1 VISALRALAA
11 LVALF
16 AHLLSPDSPPTASG
30 ATPPLSHLI
39 GQKLVVRMDG
49 RVPDAEL
56 LARIRLGQVGGVIL
70 YRGRNYASAV
80 HLRSIAGTL
89 EAAAANA
96 GRPPL
101 LIAVDQEGGPVRQ
114 LPWAPP
120 TVSPAQM
127 GADGSAAE
135 ALDQGRL
142 TGQALIALGVNVDLA
157 PVADV
162 PASPHS
168 FMLQGGRTWAG
179 SASAT
184 SALANAFATGL
195 EQGGVIPAMKHF
207 PGLGYARLNTD
218 FRIEAITA
226 SRAQLDPGLVPY
238 RAAIS
243 AHVPMIMLSNAVYE
257 AYDGANAAGWSSAI
271 GTRLLRGVLGF
282 RGVTITDSLDGAAH
296 ARRIADNPLA
306 IRAARAG
313 TDMILVT
320 GSEAT
325 SRSVY
330 ASLMQQARAGAI
342 SRAQLEASYRRIRAL
357 KRTL

>member
-1 VISALRALAA
+1 VVSALRALAA
-11 LVALF
+11 LVALV
-16 AHLLSPDSPPTASG
+16 AHLLSAGGSPTA
-30 ATPPLSHLI
+30 AREPAPLSHLI

-49 RVPDAEL
+49 RVPDARL
-56 LARIRLGQVGGVIL
+56 LGRIRLGRVGGVIL
-70 YRGRNYASAV
+70 YHGRNYTSAA

-89 EAAAANA
+89 RAAAADA

-101 LIAVDQEGGPVRQ
+101 LIAVDQEGGPVKQ
-114 LPWAPP
+114 VPWAPP
-120 TVSPAQM
+120 ALSPAQM
-127 GADGSAAE
+127 GADGSASQ
-135 ALDQGRL
+135 ALDQGRR
-142 TGQALIALGVNVDLA
+142 TGRALKALGVNVDLA

-162 PASPHS
+162 PASSHS
-168 FMLQGGRTWAG
+168 FMLQGGRTWSG

-207 PGLGYARLNTD
+207 PGLGYATLNTD
-218 FRIEAITA
+218 FHIEAITA
-226 SRAQLDPGLVPY
+226 SRAQLDAGLVPY
-238 RAAIS
+238 RAAIA

-282 RGVTITDSLDGAAH
+282 EGVTITDSLDGAAH
-296 ARRIADNPLA
+296 ARHIADNSLA

-313 TDMILVT
+313 TDIILVT

-325 SRSVY
+325 SQSVY
-330 ASLMQQARAGAI
+330 ASLMQQARAGTI
-342 SRAQLEASYRRIRAL
+342 GRAQLEASYRRIRAL
-357 KRTL
+357 KQTL